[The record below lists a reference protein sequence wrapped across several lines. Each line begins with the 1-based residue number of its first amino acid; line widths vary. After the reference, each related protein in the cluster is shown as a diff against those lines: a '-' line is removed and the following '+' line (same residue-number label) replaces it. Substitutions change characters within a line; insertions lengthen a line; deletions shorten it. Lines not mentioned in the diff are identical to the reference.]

1 MVAVILSSD
10 AWSDTDQ
17 GSVSNWFF
25 EDGATVREGD
35 LICELMLAKAA
46 VEIQA
51 PAGGRLEIVAPT
63 DTIVTK
69 GTTLAHIHQ

>member
-1 MVAVILSSD
+1 MVPVILFED
-10 AWSDTDQ
+10 AWSDTDE

-25 EDGATVREGD
+25 DDGASVREGD
-35 LICELMLAKAA
+35 LICEVMLAKTA

-51 PAGGRLEIVAPT
+51 PAGGRLEILAAT

-69 GTTLAHIHQ
+69 GTTLANIHR